1 MYLCEGIIEYTQ
13 LPLMRLSRNAI
24 VKRNIPEGLKS
35 VAQIR
40 ERFRLFIGRIIV
52 TGQAFTISIGEFLN
66 RM

>member
-13 LPLMRLSRNAI
+13 LPSMRLSRNAI
-24 VKRNIPEGLKS
+24 VKRSIPEGLKS

-40 ERFRLFIGRIIV
+40 ERFRLFIGGIIV
-52 TGQAFTISIGEFLN
+52 TGQALTISIGEFLN